1 MIQLSHSIS
10 DMTSTQKGSEILKT
24 DKRGRMRMP
33 PEKRQELLEE
43 FDKSGL
49 SAPKFAVLSGLKY
62 QTFAGWLIQRRKQR
76 DEMAP
81 AVQPSKQPTVQW
93 LETVI
98 EKAQATQAVPNSN
111 LIVRLPSGAMIEVAT
126 AAHAT
131 LAGEVLRS
139 WEKASAC

>member
-1 MIQLSHSIS
+1 MSHSIS

-24 DKRGRMRMP
+24 DKRGRVRMT

-49 SAPKFAVLSGLKY
+49 SAPKYAALTGLKY

-81 AVQPSKQPTVQW
+81 TVQPAKEPTVQW

-98 EKAQATQAVPNSN
+98 EKAQATQAVPSSN
-111 LIVRLPSGAMIEVAT
+111 LIVRLPSGAMIEIAD
-126 AAHAT
+126 AAHAA
-131 LAGEVLRS
+131 LVGEVLRS
-139 WEKASAC
+139 WEKAGVC

>member
-1 MIQLSHSIS
+1 
-10 DMTSTQKGSEILKT
+10 MTSTQKGSEILKT
-24 DKRGRMRMP
+24 DKRGRVKTTPAR
-33 PEKRQELLEE
+33 RQELLEE

-49 SAPKFAVLSGLKY
+49 SAPKFAALTGLKY

-81 AVQPSKQPTVQW
+81 AVPPAKQPTVQW

-98 EKAQATQAVPNSN
+98 EKAQAAPPLAGSN
-111 LIVRLPSGAMIEVAT
+111 LIVRLPSGVMIEVANP
-126 AAHAT
+126 AHAA

-139 WEKASAC
+139 WEKVSAC